1 MTTDDNTKAPVTPPI
16 PIKLREAIRSGACV
30 AFVGAGLVM
39 PVVPGWKQLLL
50 KLCAEVA
57 DASKRDALKR
67 QIERGTPLELEAAA
81 QILKGEL
88 NQDTTHETYRQAMR
102 DALVAT
108 NHPAQPEIERRL
120 TALRST
126 PFRCVVTTNF
136 DELLPGQTASS
147 QAFASVFALPL
158 NPWQQSI
165 DASRVLKLHGQVG
178 GEVVFAREEYRTLVH
193 ERGDYRQLLKVLL
206 ATHPVL
212 FLGTSF
218 TDAYLNELRSEVLTW
233 FRGAGTHTQ
242 GFPGKPRW
250 WALLPDAHDAT
261 VDFFRDHEGI
271 EVLSYATNAKGK
283 GKGHAAFTR
292 FLEDLAK
299 ATNANANLA
308 ERLHGKR
315 ILWIDANPGN
325 NAKGFEELRKRGAKV
340 IGRRT
345 LHEAAAAL
353 KKGVDL
359 IITHHGWRQGGSI
372 ARDVLEARN
381 ASTWRAPVIV
391 FAKGDY
397 ADQNRSD
404 LRSLGALDYVY
415 RWDDLFR
422 VVAEVFETDA
432 MRMKRL
438 GYGGVT
444 GVP

>member
-1 MTTDDNTKAPVTPPI
+1 MTNNDAATVHTTPSTLDG
-16 PIKLREAIRSGACV
+16 LRDEIRRGACV

-39 PVVPGWKQLLL
+39 PVVPGWKDLLL

-88 NQDTTHETYRQAMR
+88 NHDTTHETYRQAMR

-271 EVLSYATNAKGK
+271 EVLSYATTAK

-308 ERLHGKR
+308 ERLLGKR

-359 IITHHGWRQGGSI
+359 VITHHGWRNDGSV
-372 ARDVLEARN
+372 AEDVLGHR
-381 ASTWRAPVIV
+381 STNRWRAPVMV
-391 FAKGDY
+391 FAGGY
-397 ADQNRSD
+397 AADQKRHK
-404 LRSLGALDYVY
+404 LRALGALDYVY
-415 RWDDLFR
+415 AWDDLFR
-422 VVAEVFETDA
+422 VVADVFETDA

-444 GVP
+444 GAP